1 MAENGKS
8 GITRRDF
15 IKAGAAAGGLAAA
28 GSELIVPALANR
40 HPQPRPTSYK
50 MLDRNMYRKNAEV
63 VAHFDPGEE
72 REAKMQMMAIGTRRF
87 LFTRG
92 DVIEVTDALKPK
104 MFNHKAFVGNQVNL
118 AYNRKIGKW
127 ILMTGAGIA
136 GTFSTPKAPRGKY
149 DEPSM
154 IQQNINQKGLRGV
167 RFYDATDPAK
177 LVLLSEWSW
186 RPEA

>member
-1 MAENGKS
+1 MAENGKA

-15 IKAGAAAGGLAAA
+15 IKVGAAAGGLAAA
-28 GSELIVPALANR
+28 GPELIVPALANR
-40 HPQPRPTSYK
+40 HPQPRPTSSK
-50 MLDRNMYRKNAEV
+50 MRDRNMYRKNAEV

-92 DVIEVTDALKPK
+92 DVIEVTDALKSK

-127 ILMTGAGIA
+127 ILMTGAGIVRTDGGEGVDLA
-136 GTFSTPKAPRGKY
+136 RLECRTFMSRHGHNTQRKY
-149 DEPSM
+149 QE
-154 IQQNINQKGLRGV
+154 I
-167 RFYDATDPAK
+167 
-177 LVLLSEWSW
+177 
-186 RPEA
+186 